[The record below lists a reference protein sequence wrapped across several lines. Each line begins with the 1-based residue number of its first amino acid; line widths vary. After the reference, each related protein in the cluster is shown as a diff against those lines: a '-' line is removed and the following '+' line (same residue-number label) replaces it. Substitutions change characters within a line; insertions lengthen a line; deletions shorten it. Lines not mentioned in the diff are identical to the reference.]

1 MKKLGKVVLG
11 LATLSMLAAC
21 QKEVT
26 REEAVKTVEGYDTSV
41 KYKSGVRKSSVKATA
56 DGSIAT
62 ALKDAFLLVLKG
74 SGIEDGK
81 EVKIDN
87 PETYRLSIAALP
99 AASEVNKYKLD
110 GNQLT
115 IDFKYAYE
123 GLSGTASS
131 AYDDKG
137 YSTVSTINLASSDA
151 SLKVTIDVQISFT
164 WTK

>member
-1 MKKLGKVVLG
+1 MKKFGKVVLG
-11 LATLSMLAAC
+11 LATLSMLTAC

-26 REEAVKTVEGYDTSV
+26 REEAVKNIESYDTSV

-62 ALKDAFLLVLKG
+62 AVKEAFLLVLKS

-87 PETYRLSIAALP
+87 PETYRMTVALLP
-99 AASEVNKYKLD
+99 SASDITAYKLD
-110 GNQLT
+110 GKALT
-115 IDFKYAYE
+115 IEGKYSKDS
-123 GLSGTASS
+123 LSGSTSQS
-131 AYDDKG
+131 FDDKG
-137 YSTVSTINLASSDA
+137 YQTGISMNLASSDA
-151 SLKVTIDVQISFT
+151 SVKVTIEVAVTFT